1 MRILPCGLEV
11 IDVDHLVRLDVDVH
25 LVRGLV
31 DSGESVFG
39 RGESAHTTH
48 HHADTATGLASANV
62 QVPAPLG
69 AVELV
74 GGRVV
79 AASVLPAGTRV
90 QAGHERVRVE
100 LRQREVESEVKT
112 CGL

>member
-1 MRILPCGLEV
+1 M
-11 IDVDHLVRLDVDVH
+11 
-25 LVRGLV
+25 
-31 DSGESVFG
+31 
-39 RGESAHTTH
+39 
-48 HHADTATGLASANV
+48 
-62 QVPAPLG
+62 PAPLG

-112 CGL
+112 CGLQWTVSEDNRCHIGGCYEQ